1 MQAQNFSVMISQMI
15 VKDSPVIS
23 RQLGVLTPILIP
35 GEPGSPME
43 LFPSPRMLTKDMK
56 RPYVSSAKIWLE
68 VLSNTATGIF
78 SRPEIVEKLW
88 PNRNELMKMSR
99 LNTKQILLRMLQ
111 QLVILI
117 SLRTLT
123 RIFVDLS
130 NALLKQLTAVPITL
144 RILPIP
150 IS

>member
-1 MQAQNFSVMISQMI
+1 
-15 VKDSPVIS
+15 
-23 RQLGVLTPILIP
+23 
-35 GEPGSPME
+35 ME
-43 LFPSPRMLTKDMK
+43 LFPSPRMLTKDIK
-56 RPYVSSAKIWLE
+56 RPYVSSAKIRLE
-68 VLSNTATGIF
+68 VQSNTATGIF